1 MPAFLV
7 PHEEL
12 EFRVSRSSGP
22 GGQHVN
28 KTSSRVQVSWNIA
41 STRALNDDERSR
53 LRKRLSSRLDSEE
66 NLTVTVSETRSQLRN
81 REIGET
87 RLGEIVSLALR
98 IPKKRKAT
106 RPTRAVKQAR
116 LDLKKKNS
124 DKKKARRSDLFD

>member
-116 LDLKKKNS
+116 LDLKKKHS